1 MSPEEAASSRESIR
15 DFYTNLML
23 HGDEFI
29 QGTTAGHDEVYIW
42 RSLDEDSID
51 LLVNIRM
58 RRAQKSG
65 VEAAMTRMMVAFS
78 DRAMEFFILGP
89 RVGYTFAA
97 YGERGFDIPGG
108 KRQHKAVRRK
118 KTVEGTVAHAATGS
132 AD

>member
-1 MSPEEAASSRESIR
+1 MTPEEAAASRGSIH
-15 DFYTNLML
+15 DFYVNLML

-51 LLVNIRM
+51 LLVNIRL

-65 VEAAMTRMMVAFS
+65 IEAAMTRMMVAFS

-89 RVGYTFAA
+89 RVGYSFAA

-108 KRQHKAVRRK
+108 KRAHKASRRK
-118 KTVEGTVAHAATGS
+118 KTVEGTVAHAATG
-132 AD
+132 D